1 MRSNYKKLGQYI
13 KEVNIRNSDL
23 SVNTLLGVSVKKVF
37 IPSIANTVG
46 TNFRRYKVVNKNQF
60 TYIPDTSR
68 RGDKIGIAMLEEY
81 DSVLVSQAYTVFEIT
96 DETKLLPEYLM
107 MWFRRPEFDRYA
119 RYKSHGSVREIFDW
133 DEMCEVELPIPSPEK
148 QQEIVNEYKTI
159 TDRIALNEKLNQKLE
174 ETAQALY
181 KHWFVDFEFPDSNG
195 NPYKSSGGKMVYNEE
210 LDKEIP
216 EGWEVEYLGNIIESF
231 SKKHAFNKDELIF
244 FNTSDVLEGEFLHDN
259 YMEVAEMP
267 GQAKKQIR
275 KGDILYSEIRPKN
288 KRYALVRID
297 AEDYVVSTK
306 LMVLRLINEQF
317 SEYRLYHFLTEKE
330 FIQELQFSAEGRSG
344 TFPQITF
351 EEDLESKPFLIG
363 DSGTERKWGLI
374 LKQTYEQ
381 LYLRKDENKL
391 LIQIKD
397 VILSKMTQVEVE
409 EIVS

>member
-1 MRSNYKKLGQYI
+1 
-13 KEVNIRNSDL
+13 
-23 SVNTLLGVSVKKVF
+23 
-37 IPSIANTVG
+37 
-46 TNFRRYKVVNKNQF
+46 
-60 TYIPDTSR
+60 
-68 RGDKIGIAMLEEY
+68 
-81 DSVLVSQAYTVFEIT
+81 
-96 DETKLLPEYLM
+96 
-107 MWFRRPEFDRYA
+107 
-119 RYKSHGSVREIFDW
+119 
-133 DEMCEVELPIPSPEK
+133 
-148 QQEIVNEYKTI
+148 
-159 TDRIALNEKLNQKLE
+159 
-174 ETAQALY
+174 
-181 KHWFVDFEFPDSNG
+181 
-195 NPYKSSGGKMVYNEE
+195 
-210 LDKEIP
+210 
-216 EGWEVEYLGNIIESF
+216 
-231 SKKHAFNKDELIF
+231 
-244 FNTSDVLEGEFLHDN
+244 
-259 YMEVAEMP
+259 MEVAEMP

-330 FIQELQFSAEGRSG
+330 FIKELQFSAEGRSG